1 MILII
6 ISIVLFLIEFSILK
20 SLCIE
25 TLIRYNRYTDE
36 EEIKLEKFAFKIWH
50 LLLMILVNLIPVFNI
65 IAFCVFMGITIYNL
79 CNSLRYLGD
88 YKFKFDSTDKMFK
101 FLNKEL

>member
-20 SLCIE
+20 SLYIE
-25 TLIRYNRYTDE
+25 TLIRHNRYADE
-36 EEIKLEKFAFKIWH
+36 KETKLEKFAFKIWH
-50 LLLMILVNLIPVFNI
+50 LLLMILVNLIPIFNI
-65 IAFCVFMGITIYNL
+65 AVFCIFMGITIHNL
-79 CNSLRYLGD
+79 CESLSYSGD
-88 YKFKFDSTDKMFK
+88 YKFKFNSTDKMFK

>member
-1 MILII
+1 MIFVIG
-6 ISIVLFLIEFSILK
+6 SIFFLIEFSILK

-25 TLIRYNRYTDE
+25 TLIRCNRYTNE
-36 EEIKLEKFAFKIWH
+36 KETKLEKFAFKIWH

-65 IAFCVFMGITIYNL
+65 ITFCIFMGITIHNL
-79 CNSLRYLGD
+79 CKSLNYSGD
-88 YKFKFDSTDKMFK
+88 FKFKFNSTDKMFK

>member
-25 TLIRYNRYTDE
+25 TLIRCNRYTDE
-36 EEIKLEKFAFKIWH
+36 KETKLEKFAFKIWH

-65 IAFCVFMGITIYNL
+65 IAFCVFMGITINDL
-79 CNSLRYLGD
+79 CKSLSYSGD
-88 YKFKFDSTDKMFK
+88 FKFKFDSTDKMFK

>member
-1 MILII
+1 MIFVIG
-6 ISIVLFLIEFSILK
+6 SIFFLIEFSILK

-25 TLIRYNRYTDE
+25 TLIRCNQYTNE
-36 EEIKLEKFAFKIWH
+36 KETKLEKCAFKIWH

-65 IAFCVFMGITIYNL
+65 IAFCIFMGITINGL
-79 CNSLRYLGD
+79 FNSLSYSGD
-88 YKFKFDSTDKMFK
+88 FKFKFDSTSKMFK

>member
-1 MILII
+1 MIFVIG
-6 ISIVLFLIEFSILK
+6 SIFFLIEFSILK

-25 TLIRYNRYTDE
+25 TLIRCNRYTDE
-36 EEIKLEKFAFKIWH
+36 KETKLEKFAFKIWH

-65 IAFCVFMGITIYNL
+65 IAFCIFMGITIHNL
-79 CNSLRYLGD
+79 CKSLNYLGD